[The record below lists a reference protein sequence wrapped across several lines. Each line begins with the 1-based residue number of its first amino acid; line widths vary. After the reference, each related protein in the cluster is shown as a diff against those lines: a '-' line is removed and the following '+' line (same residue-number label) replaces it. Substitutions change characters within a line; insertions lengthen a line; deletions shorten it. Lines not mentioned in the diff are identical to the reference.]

1 MSGGGYISI
10 KQLERMREEAR
21 RFQVREECQALLIRT
36 AALVEQ
42 GKQNISTS
50 GFLSGSSEVDK
61 LVDEAYSQ
69 MSLSPDQALQS
80 ARLAMAQA
88 SAIQTEAR
96 AKREMWDEER
106 RNVDELLS
114 KTINQLKSI
123 SIKNKEGQKALQN
136 NIIRLGK
143 ITDVP
148 VSLATLESIAE
159 ESLNRARDA
168 QARDLQ
174 EEVRKELVRR
184 LLGGLRASNYVISG
198 PVLKDGRVEILATTP
213 AGKKVRFEIND
224 QCRIGFD
231 LDGFIGE
238 TCKDAVD
245 TVLERLRSDG
255 TDGEIEQF
263 NWHNPDKIKKGAKD
277 LPHGATQAR
286 EARR

>member
-1 MSGGGYISI
+1 MSGGGYISV
-10 KQLERMREEAR
+10 KQMERMREEAR
-21 RFQVREECQALLIRT
+21 RSQVREECQALLERT
-36 AALVEQ
+36 AALLEQ
-42 GKQNISTS
+42 GKQNLSTS
-50 GFLSGSSEVDK
+50 GFVSESSELDK
-61 LVDEAYSQ
+61 LVGEAYSQ

-80 ARLAMAQA
+80 ARLAIAQV

-96 AKREMWDEER
+96 AKKQMWGEER
-106 RNVDELLS
+106 RKVDELLS
-114 KTINQLKSI
+114 RTINQLKSI
-123 SIKNKEGQKALQN
+123 SIKNKEGQKAHQS
-136 NIIRLGK
+136 NIARLEK
-143 ITDVP
+143 MTDVP
-148 VSLATLESIAE
+148 LSLVTLESMVE
-159 ESLNRARDA
+159 ETLNGARES

-245 TVLERLRSDG
+245 AVLERLRSDG

-263 NWHNPDKIKKGAKD
+263 NWHNPYKIKKGAKD
-277 LPHGATQAR
+277 LPHGAAQVR